1 MSSSVLPV
9 QGTMFHSPPVQAEAV
24 VRVVAGQSAAPVLE
38 LSGIGKRFQGIV
50 ALRDVG
56 FAVCPG
62 EVMALLGENGAG
74 KSTLVKILTGIH
86 QPDEGTIALDGK
98 PVSFATPQAAMQ
110 AGITAVHQETVM
122 FEELTVAENICI
134 GRQPLCGI
142 PPRIDWRRIE
152 AEAEQLFARL
162 EVDLPVRARVKDLS
176 VAQRHFVEIA
186 RALSQRAQVVIM
198 DEPTAALSQREIREL
213 YRIIGQLRAAGTA
226 VIFISHKFDEIF
238 AVADRYTVLRDG
250 RFIAAG
256 ALADITESQLVAL
269 MVGREV
275 GQVFPRHLEQSN
287 DRQASMP
294 EANDAIL
301 EVENFCHPTEFHDV
315 SFSLRRGEIIGF
327 YGLVGAGRSE
337 LMQALFG
344 LSPAAHGKVRIDGR
358 TISIQSPAQAIAHG
372 IAYVPEDRQH
382 QGVLL
387 SLPIFQNIT
396 LPILS
401 GIGFFLRRH
410 RRREIAIARRLS
422 EQLELKAAHFHQ
434 HVAQLS
440 GGNQQKVVLAKW
452 LATNPRVIILDEPT
466 KGIDIGS
473 KAAVHRF
480 ISDLVE
486 QGLSV
491 ILVSSELP
499 EVMGMADRII
509 VMHQGT
515 VQRVFD
521 RDEAT
526 PELLVAAASGS
537 GHQHEDQDQDQDKT
551 GAVPCH

>member
-1 MSSSVLPV
+1 
-9 QGTMFHSPPVQAEAV
+9 MFHSPPVQAEEV

-56 FAVCPG
+56 FAVRPG

-344 LSPAAHGKVRIDGR
+344 LSPAARGKVRIDGR

-486 QGLSV
+486 QGLSAASM
-491 ILVSSELP
+491 SSELP

-537 GHQHEDQDQDQDKT
+537 GHQHEDQDLDQDET